1 MIVQALTGEYDD
13 AKTYT
18 AWELA
23 GDSWWEE
30 LNYSAQIVGGRAL
43 YELASNQGGDLVRLG
58 RLDTTRGNLHSVY
71 RYVAPDTPMRLV
83 KDY

>member
-1 MIVQALTGEYDD
+1 MVKASTGTYDD
-13 AKTYT
+13 AKEYT

-43 YELASNQGGDLVRLG
+43 YELAGVQNGRLVRLG
-58 RLDTTRGNLHSVY
+58 RLDTSKGRPHSIY
-71 RYVAPDTPMRLV
+71 RYVDPDTRMRLV
-83 KDY
+83 KE